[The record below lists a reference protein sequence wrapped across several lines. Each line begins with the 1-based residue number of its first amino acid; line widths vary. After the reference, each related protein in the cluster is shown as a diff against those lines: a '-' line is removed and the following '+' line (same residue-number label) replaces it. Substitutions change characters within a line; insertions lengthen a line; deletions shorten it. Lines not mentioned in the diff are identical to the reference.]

1 MPKYKK
7 MGDKKRRFED
17 HELPDY
23 HLHCRYCI
31 LHGLSMSQAAALWN
45 ERFKGKYSDR
55 NEQINLLL
63 SYFRQKGNQYVP
75 EKEPPLM
82 QVYFKEGEEYLSEV
96 SGRKRDRALVKY
108 RLEADNYKCRN
119 CGFPS
124 SAITDIADN
133 SVLVEVHHI
142 NPIQD
147 GERETKIEDLVTLCP
162 NCHRLIHAIGR
173 KIGADMLSMDLLK
186 AHLP

>member
-7 MGDKKRRFED
+7 TGDKKRRFED

-31 LHGLSMSQAAALWN
+31 LHGLSMAQAAILWN

-63 SYFRQKGNQYVP
+63 SFFRQEGTSYAP
-75 EKEPPLM
+75 AKETPLM
-82 QVYFKEGEEYLSEV
+82 QDFFKEGERCLSEV

-108 RLEADNYKCRN
+108 RLETDNYKCQK

-124 SAITDIADN
+124 SSITETVPDSI
-133 SVLVEVHHI
+133 LVEVHHI

-147 GERETKIEDLVTLCP
+147 GERETKIEDLISLCP
-162 NCHRLIHAIGR
+162 NCHRLIHAIGKR
-173 KIGADMLSMDLLK
+173 IGADRLTMDLLETY
-186 AHLP
+186 LP